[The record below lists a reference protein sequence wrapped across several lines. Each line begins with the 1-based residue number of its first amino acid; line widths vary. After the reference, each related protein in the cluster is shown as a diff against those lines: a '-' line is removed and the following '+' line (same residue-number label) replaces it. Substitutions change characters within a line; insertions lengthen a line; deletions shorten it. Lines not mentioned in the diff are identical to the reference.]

1 MYLRLVALI
10 AAVLCATLLN
20 AATIQP
26 GEAGLQP
33 VYERI
38 ASIEVEI
45 QMLEKTHENS
55 SALNE
60 DRLLIEEKIKSLQ
73 SEKRRLE
80 VEILQSKDMV
90 HVPLVTLMA
99 PLNEDAP

>member
-1 MYLRLVALI
+1 
-10 AAVLCATLLN
+10 
-20 AATIQP
+20 
-26 GEAGLQP
+26 
-33 VYERI
+33 
-38 ASIEVEI
+38 
-45 QMLEKTHENS
+45 MLEKTHENS